1 MNKPIIYKTS
11 IFVSVIILLSILG
24 FISPK
29 QAAMQQSWRN
39 CFWVGVERAGISSL
53 HAGRAWC
60 PPATFLVAFD
70 LDGDRRYSPH
80 DAPVVGQAMCC
91 QANTWSNQW
100 GMLNWFGVERAGINS
115 HQPGRAWCPDGS
127 FLVAF
132 DLDGDTRYSPH
143 DAPLVGQAMCANLAG
158 TPPGRWGRCY
168 WVDVG
173 RAGINSHQPVGPWC
187 PQGTF
192 LVAFDLDGDRRYSP
206 YDAPVVGQA
215 MCCSLP

>member
-1 MNKPIIYKTS
+1 MNKSIIYKTS
-11 IFVSVIILLSILG
+11 IFVSVIVLLSILG

-29 QAAMQQSWRN
+29 QAAMRQSWRN
-39 CFWVGVERAGISSL
+39 CFWVGVERAGISS
-53 HAGRAWC
+53 
-60 PPATFLVAFD
+60 
-70 LDGDRRYSPH
+70 
-80 DAPVVGQAMCC
+80 
-91 QANTWSNQW
+91 
-100 GMLNWFGVERAGINS
+100 
-115 HQPGRAWCPDGS
+115 HQPGRAWCPPAS

-206 YDAPVVGQA
+206 YDAPIVGQA